1 MSVIYNALKKV
12 QHKQNDSR
20 NQNFAERRDFHKGFL
35 DDFSLPWLRDMYVF
49 LLVPLILLLG
59 YLFFKSSWQL
69 FNPSTLFKTKFS
81 IRSDFITERDES
93 KRSITVED
101 RGEIENYPEF
111 GENSHLTHNFK
122 GIKYYNEKEF
132 SRAISEFEK
141 AISFKSDYAESY
153 NNMGIIFK
161 ITGDIEKALR
171 YYEKALLLNPEY
183 AEALNNSGVALLS
196 MDKIKKAESM
206 FNKAIGIR
214 PSYADP
220 YLNLAQSLD
229 SSGSEYQALRYYEDF
244 LEKYTG
250 DDIKLIATV
259 RERGLQI
266 RSSSINLP
274 N

>member
-12 QHKQNDSR
+12 QHNQNNSR
-20 NQNFAERRDFHKGFL
+20 NQNFAEGRDLYKGFL
-35 DDFSLPWLRDMYVF
+35 DDFSLSWLKDIYLF
-49 LLVPLILLLG
+49 ILVPLILLLG

-69 FNPSTLFKTKFS
+69 FNPSTLFKTDSS
-81 IRSDFITERDES
+81 IRSAIITGRDES
-93 KRSITVED
+93 KRFITVED
-101 RGEIENYPEF
+101 RGKIENYPEF
-111 GENSHLTHNFK
+111 EENSHLTHNFK

-141 AISFKSDYAESY
+141 ALSLKSDYAEPY

-196 MDKIKKAESM
+196 MDRIKKAESR
-206 FNKAIGIR
+206 FKKAIGIR
-214 PSYADP
+214 SSYADP

-244 LEKYTG
+244 LKKYTG
-250 DDIKLIATV
+250 DDIQLIASV
-259 RERGLQI
+259 RERGSQI

-274 N
+274 D

>member
-12 QHKQNDSR
+12 QHKQNNSK
-20 NQNFAERRDFHKGFL
+20 NENFADRRDFYKGFL
-35 DDFSLPWLRDMYVF
+35 DDFSSPRLRDIYVF

-69 FNPSTLFKTKFS
+69 FNPSTLFKTDIS
-81 IRSDFITERDES
+81 IRSDFITGRDGT
-93 KRSITVED
+93 KKSIRAED
-101 RGEIENYPEF
+101 SEKTENYPELE
-111 GENSHLTHNFK
+111 ENSHLIHNLK

-132 SRAISEFEK
+132 SRALSEFEK
-141 AISFKSDYAESY
+141 AISFKSNYAEPY

-161 ITGDIEKALR
+161 KTGDIEKALR
-171 YYEKALLLNPEY
+171 YYERALLLNPEY
-183 AEALNNSGVALLS
+183 AEALNNSGVVLLS
-196 MDKIKKAESM
+196 MGRTKKAEAR
-206 FNKAIGIR
+206 FKKAIKIK

-229 SSGSEYQALRYYEDF
+229 SSGSEYRALRYYEDF
-244 LEKYTG
+244 LEKTTG
-250 DDIKLIATV
+250 GDIQFIATV

-274 N
+274 D

>member
-12 QHKQNDSR
+12 QHKQNNSM
-20 NQNFAERRDFHKGFL
+20 NQNFADRRDFYKGFFNDL
-35 DDFSLPWLRDMYVF
+35 SLPCLKDIYVF

-59 YLFFKSSWQL
+59 YLFFKSSGHIL
-69 FNPSTLFKTKFS
+69 DLSTLVKTDFPD
-81 IRSDFITERDES
+81 RSDIIIESDET

-101 RGEIENYPEF
+101 SGKIENFPEF
-111 GENSHLTHNFK
+111 EENSHLIHNLK
-122 GIKYYNEKEF
+122 GVKYYNEREF
-132 SRAISEFEK
+132 SRALSEFEK
-141 AISFKSDYAESY
+141 AIAFKSDYAEPY

-161 ITGDIEKALR
+161 KSGDIEKALR

-183 AEALNNSGVALLS
+183 AEALNNSGVLLLS
-196 MDKIKKAESM
+196 MGRIKNAESK
-206 FNKAIGIR
+206 FKKAIGIK

-244 LEKYTG
+244 LKKSTG
-250 DDIKLIATV
+250 DDVQLIATV

-266 RSSSINLP
+266 RSSSINPP